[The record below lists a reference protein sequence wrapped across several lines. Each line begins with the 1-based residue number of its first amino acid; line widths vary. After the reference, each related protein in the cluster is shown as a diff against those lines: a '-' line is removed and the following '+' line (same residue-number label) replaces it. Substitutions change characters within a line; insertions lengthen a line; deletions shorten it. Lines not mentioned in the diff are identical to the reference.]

1 MTLEWIVIN
10 TIIISILKDN
20 TDGDD
25 INNNGNIIY
34 NDYDDD
40 DDDIGNLIRL
50 MIITKMDHN

>member
-1 MTLEWIVIN
+1 MN

-40 DDDIGNLIRL
+40 DDDDDDDDIGNLIRL
-50 MIITKMDHN
+50 MIVTKMDHN